1 MTMTAREYLESHL
14 RDEYPEASSIQ
25 TQTALCAYA
34 LGILQEVDG
43 YSIDD
48 AEKTIKDCNIKDR
61 DFIKRCLD
69 FISNAQSAY
78 EYIKRIPSLDD
89 IES

>member
-48 AEKTIKDCNIKDR
+48 AEKNN
-61 DFIKRCLD
+61 KRL
-69 FISNAQSAY
+69 
-78 EYIKRIPSLDD
+78 
-89 IES
+89 